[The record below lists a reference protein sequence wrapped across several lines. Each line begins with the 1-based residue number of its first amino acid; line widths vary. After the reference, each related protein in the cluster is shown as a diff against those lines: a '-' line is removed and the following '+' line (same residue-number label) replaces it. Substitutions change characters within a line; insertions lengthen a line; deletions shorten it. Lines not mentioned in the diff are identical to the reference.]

1 MKIIFFFSFFITF
14 SCYAILDYDRAIIH
28 AQKDNWPAAQELL
41 TKTIIDKPDRVDMLY
56 DLGVAAYK
64 NKNFES
70 ALNYFN
76 KAAQHKDANAQ
87 LQEQAHFN
95 AGNAHVQLKQLQ
107 QAIDAYDRVL
117 ALEPDHQQALHNKE
131 VVKKMIEQQ
140 KQEQNKDQKDNKE
153 DNKQDKQDSSDDQKP
168 KDNEQQNQD
177 SKNQDEKNQTQQ
189 QKNQD
194 KNKDQDQ
201 NQDQQQQS
209 SADKQSDAKNQKND
223 ESDKTDENRQKQ
235 QEKKSQAKRDEEA
248 DKQESQNGGSSKP
261 EQKSGDGETSKGG
274 VHPEQAKRDEGADK
288 QKLSAG
294 LARVLEDREKK
305 DAQLNKQLTKAL
317 VANQGGGK
325 HDYNCW

>member
-1 MKIIFFFSFFITF
+1 MKIFFFFSFFITF

-107 QAIDAYDRVL
+107 QAIDAYDQVL

-131 VVKKMIEQQ
+131 VVKKMMEQQ

-153 DNKQDKQDSSDDQKP
+153 DNKQDKQEQNQDSSDDQKP

-194 KNKDQDQ
+194 KNKDSADAKAM
-201 NQDQQQQS
+201 
-209 SADKQSDAKNQKND
+209 ADKQNA
-223 ESDKTDENRQKQ
+223 EPDKADENQPKP
-235 QEKKSQAKRDEEA
+235 QEKKSQDTRDQGA
-248 DKQESQNGGSSKP
+248 DKQESQNGASSKP